1 MANTIENIQ
10 NNLPMLKKLANKK
23 DQMYLIKNADEDM
36 MTALCDMVHNI
47 LIGNINISERERRK
61 LSKYKTQLRHLC
73 KHSTLEHKKRYLK
86 QKGGFLQV
94 LIPSAI
100 AGISSIIASYVGRQ
114 AREE

>member
-1 MANTIENIQ
+1 MSDTTANIIKQ
-10 NNLPMLKKLANKK
+10 LPILKKLASKK
-23 DQMYLIKNADEDM
+23 DQTYLIKNSDEAM
-36 MTALCDMVHNI
+36 MTALCDIVHNI
-47 LIGNINISERERRK
+47 LNGHINISARERSK
-61 LSKYKTQLRHLC
+61 LSKFKTQLRHLC

-94 LIPSAI
+94 LIPAAI

>member
-1 MANTIENIQ
+1 MSDTTSNIMKH
-10 NNLPMLKKLANKK
+10 LPILKKLANKK
-23 DQMYLIKNADEDM
+23 DQVYLIKNADEAL
-36 MTALCDMVHNI
+36 MTALCDIVHNI
-47 LIGNINISERERRK
+47 LNGHINISDRERRR